1 MELAELKELIRAK
14 RDALIISGLVL
25 VLLLLVV
32 IGYRMQKNYS
42 NGKQPAE
49 GGEVVERVTIS
60 SSQGSAGSGGQE
72 TGGEGSGGT
81 STAAGDGSTTYFL
94 KPSADEVLEL
104 IRETGQAQLPTE
116 SQEYTGFRVMW
127 PCFYFGIQKLE
138 GSRATVMFDISED
151 GFGATI
157 VTDIDTQSYPEVTG
171 LEPGKKVWLA
181 GEIIGI
187 DPTGTGTIH
196 LIAEELR
203 FEEGL
208 LEAIGEDGVGRPA
221 AASDR

>member
-14 RDALIISGLVL
+14 RDALIITGLVL

-32 IGYRMQKNYS
+32 VGYRMQKNYS
-42 NGKQPAE
+42 NNKHPAE

-60 SSQGSAGSGGQE
+60 STGPAGSGGQE
-72 TGGEGSGGT
+72 TVGEGSSGG
-81 STAAGDGSTTYFL
+81 SAAAGKRSTTYFL

-171 LEPGKKVWLA
+171 LEPGRKVWLA

-208 LEAIGEDGVGRPA
+208 LEAIGEDGAGRSES
-221 AASDR
+221 ASDR